1 MTHGRI
7 APKPK
12 RDGEGMVAA
21 TEATEL
27 SAEHVESML
36 PEGLIRDDEVVIL
49 LLRPSLLFVP
59 LSSMGFLATV
69 AVITLGLA
77 LLAVR
82 VTGIPWTDTQVY
94 ALGLAVASARL
105 IWQTL
110 EWWSRVYVLTDRRVL
125 RRAGVLRV
133 VVFEAQLKNIQ
144 HTSVF
149 MMLRERVFAIG
160 TIGFATAGSDVFD
173 AFWTMVRQPF
183 AVHKAVVDAMQ
194 RYG

>member
-1 MTHGRI
+1 MTHGRL

-27 SAEHVESML
+27 SAEQVESML